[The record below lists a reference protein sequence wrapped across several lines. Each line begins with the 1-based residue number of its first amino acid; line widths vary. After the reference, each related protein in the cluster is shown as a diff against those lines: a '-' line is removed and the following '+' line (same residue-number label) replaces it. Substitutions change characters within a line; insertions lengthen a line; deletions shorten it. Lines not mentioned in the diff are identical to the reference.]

1 MKKVL
6 IVTDLPFPKGSAM
19 ASRIVSFCHMLNDLN
34 YKVHVITGKTEN
46 DEHIIDDSYSYSFVK
61 SNRSYGLQ
69 SYLGNENLAKAV
81 DAYLNENE
89 VEFVFTTSLNMNFKK
104 IFDVIKKH
112 NKKLILEQCEWYD
125 PSSFRFGKLDIRYI
139 NFLINI
145 KHRYLK
151 VDGVISISRLLDKYY
166 KENGINSIR
175 IPSILDV
182 KNTQYSIRKID
193 NTIKL
198 IYTGNASNSKEL
210 LEPILIA
217 LNDRKYRKLFTFDI
231 YGLNKEQ
238 LLKNIKNNKELIGEN
253 INVHGFVKQELIE
266 NKIKEAD
273 YQMFIRPYRKSS
285 NAGFPTKL
293 CESMSV
299 GTPVICNDTGDIGL
313 YLKDGVNGFVI
324 KGKNSFDIKETFD
337 KILALKDYSQIRRE
351 ARITAEKSF
360 DYRIYMNDVKE
371 LIDSIWDKQ

>member
-6 IVTDLPFPKGSAM
+6 IVTDLSFPKGSAM

-34 YKVHVITGKTEN
+34 YKAHVITGKTEN
-46 DEHIIDDSYSYSFVK
+46 DEPVIDDSYSYSFVK

-81 DAYLNENE
+81 DDYLKENE
-89 VEFVFTTSLNMNFKK
+89 VEFVLTTSLNMNFKK
-104 IFDVIKKH
+104 IFDVVKKH
-112 NKKLILEQCEWYD
+112 NKKLVLEQCEWYD
-125 PSSFRFGKLDIRYI
+125 SSSFRFGKLDIRYI

-151 VDGVISISRLLDKYY
+151 VDGTISISRLLDQYY
-166 KENGINSIR
+166 KEKGINSIR

-182 KNTQYSIRKID
+182 KNTEYDIRKID

-217 LNDRKYRKLFTFDI
+217 LNDDKYKNHFTFDI
-231 YGLNKEQ
+231 YGLNNKQ
-238 LLKNIKNNKELIGEN
+238 LLKNINNKKSLLNKN
-253 INVHGFVKQELIE
+253 IKAHGFVKQELIK
-266 NKIKEAD
+266 NIIREAD
-273 YQMFIRPYRKSS
+273 YQILIRPYRKSS

-299 GTPVICNDTGDIGL
+299 GTPVISNDTGDICL
-313 YLKDGVNGFVI
+313 YLNDGINGFVT
-324 KGKNSFDIKETFD
+324 KGIDSFDVKETFD
-337 KILALKDYSQIRRE
+337 KILSLKDYSQMRKE
-351 ARITAEKSF
+351 ARSTAEKSF
-360 DYRIYMNDVKE
+360 DYRNYSRVFNELVENIWVK
-371 LIDSIWDKQ
+371 